1 MAKVSF
7 IVDAI
12 ALITGNVL
20 CQTDATYGKSHS
32 VITHIEELLTNILYS
47 RNST

>member
-7 IVDAI
+7 IFVAI

-20 CQTDATYGKSHS
+20 CQSDATYGK
-32 VITHIEELLTNILYS
+32 V
-47 RNST
+47 

>member
-7 IVDAI
+7 IFVAI

-20 CQTDATYGKSHS
+20 CQTDATYGKS
-32 VITHIEELLTNILYS
+32 IELSKI
-47 RNST
+47 